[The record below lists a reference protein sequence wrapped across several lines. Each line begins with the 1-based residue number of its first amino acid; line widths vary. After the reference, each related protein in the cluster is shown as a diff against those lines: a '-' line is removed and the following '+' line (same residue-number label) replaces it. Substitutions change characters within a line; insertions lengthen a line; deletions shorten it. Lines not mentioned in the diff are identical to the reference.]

1 MTEAITTRYGALAE
15 STCCLSCGSA
25 IGHVEAQPGQR
36 CLDLGCG
43 RGNDVMRMAE
53 RVGASGH
60 AYGIDI
66 TDAMLDKAR
75 RTAEKLGVANV
86 SFLKADLA
94 ALPLGDAEVDWV
106 TSNCVL
112 NHATDKAAVWR
123 EIARVLR
130 PGGRFVVSDIY
141 AIEPIPDQYRN
152 DPEAV
157 AECWA
162 GAILKAEY
170 LDAIAKAGLTDVDI
184 IEESAPYVKG
194 KVEVAS
200 FTISGI
206 RPGSASPNSLRSK
219 IQCCS

>member
-15 STCCLSCGSA
+15 TTCCLSCGSA

-43 RGNDVMRMAE
+43 RGNDVMRLAG

-86 SFLKADLA
+86 SFLKADLS
-94 ALPLGDAEVDWV
+94 ALPLGDAEIDWV

-112 NHATDKAAVWR
+112 NHAGDKAAVWR

-162 GAILKAEY
+162 GAILKPDY
-170 LDAIAKAGLTDVDI
+170 LDAIAKAGLTDVSI
-184 IEESAPYVKG
+184 LEESAPYVKG

-200 FTISGI
+200 FTISGS
-206 RPGSASPNSLRSK
+206 RPGSTASNSLQSK
-219 IQCCS
+219 IHCCS